1 MSSSDEY
8 DVDALASRRAFVAQI
23 GLGGLA
29 LAATACAAGASG
41 ASAGAAPG
49 STPAPTPS
57 ATPPASG
64 TPAPSSRPGRGAPPI
79 PIPPPKNDGPW
90 DMSWLERAASARFKL
105 VFDIGAYQDGGGLYY
120 AKNYLNG
127 MRDGWEIE
135 APNLMAILGI
145 SGDAFP
151 IVFNDMIWEKYKY
164 GESSKTTDA
173 RTGQPAIR
181 NVWWRP
187 RPTEPMAEFGVDVL
201 QQRGAQVLFCNNVFR
216 GVIRR
221 AMASTQ
227 RSYDDVRAELK
238 ANLLPGVVVVPA
250 IVAAMAMAQARGA
263 AYVYA
268 GA

>member
-1 MSSSDEY
+1 
-8 DVDALASRRAFVAQI
+8 
-23 GLGGLA
+23 
-29 LAATACAAGASG
+29 
-41 ASAGAAPG
+41 
-49 STPAPTPS
+49 
-57 ATPPASG
+57 
-64 TPAPSSRPGRGAPPI
+64 PGRSAPQI

-90 DMSWLERAASARFKL
+90 DMSWLDRVASARFKL

-135 APNLMAILGI
+135 TPNVLAILGI
-145 SGDAFP
+145 SGDAYP
-151 IVFNDMIWEKYKY
+151 IVFNDTIWEKYKY

-173 RTGQPAIR
+173 RTGQPAVR
-181 NVWWRP
+181 NVWWQP
-187 RPTEPMAEFGVDVL
+187 RATEPMAEFGVDVL
-201 QQRGAQVLFCNNVFR
+201 QHRGAQVLLCNNVFR

-227 RSYDDVRAELK
+227 LPYEEVRAELK
-238 ANLLPGVVVVPA
+238 ANFLPGVIVVPA
-250 IVAAMAMAQARGA
+250 MVAAMAMAQARGA